1 MDTAKFHNGQVVRDT
16 VTGYE
21 GMIVATT
28 LWLNGCYRY
37 VVQPQKLHP
46 ETGEPIKDCSFDE
59 HQLVLVTPAVRE
71 GKHDT
76 GGPRP
81 HVSQRSLT
89 R

>member
-1 MDTAKFHNGQVVRDT
+1 MTAKFQNGDIVKDT
-16 VTGYE
+16 VTGYK

-37 VVQPQKLHP
+37 VVQSQKLD
-46 ETGEPIKDCSFDE
+46 KDGKPHDPPAFDE
-59 HQLVLVTPAVRE
+59 HQLELVKSMFAK

-81 HVSQRSLT
+81 AVSQAKLPR
-89 R
+89 